1 MGQPLARRATLTE
14 APVNETVGVSY
25 GGGPGDVT
33 GFYLRCQGELLG
45 LCGTI
50 KIVIP
55 VENYPQKLMV
65 CHISSSKWS
74 NVYSDNR

>member
-1 MGQPLARRATLTE
+1 MTE

-45 LCGTI
+45 LCGTL

-55 VENYPQKLMV
+55 VENYPQKPKDRLADYHPLWMGGGV
-65 CHISSSKWS
+65 
-74 NVYSDNR
+74 D